1 MKLIY
6 ADAVKSMIYEKTP
19 LKLFMKR
26 TIEGAQRSMGELRSM
41 IDELPAVD
49 AKPVKHG
56 RWISYPNC
64 LAYDEHI
71 ACSNCKAAW
80 NTMDNVVDEFNY
92 CPNCGAKMDGGEE

>member
-49 AKPVKHG
+49 AAPVKHG
-56 RWISYPNC
+56 RWEHSPTGYPF
-64 LAYDEHI
+64 
-71 ACSNCKAAW
+71 CSNCKW
-80 NTMDNVVDEFNY
+80 CPEEDDMTHGRYKY
-92 CPNCGAKMDGGEE
+92 CPNCSALMENGDEYF